1 METPLACTLTESEM
15 RERRREILDR
25 VRGAAREVVELPDGF
40 AYRFEPES
48 EILAQLAR
56 LVDLERQ
63 CCEFLTFR
71 IVVGA
76 RKEPFS
82 LEITGPAGAKPMIAD
97 FFGS

>member
-1 METPLACTLTESEM
+1 M
-15 RERRREILDR
+15 RA
-25 VRGAAREVVELPDGF
+25 GPDGKNPGVI
-40 AYRFEPES
+40 AQDDFEPES

-76 RKEPFS
+76 AREPFS
-82 LEITGPAGAKPMIAD
+82 LEITGPAEAKPMIAD